1 VVRIIALKY
10 LRAILFAVSTALI
23 YLGLSLLGWGLDDLS
38 GFFSLAARMGYA
50 AIVGW
55 FALAVGVQAISGTEG
70 IRGGKGDLSKLNRRE
85 TIVRIGLVLVLYL
98 ALVGI
103 PFADRRAIGV
113 IPEGPAL
120 RWLGVALSALGYG
133 FVFWSGLALG
143 KQYSPEVTIQKD
155 HRLITSG
162 PFRWIRHPRYLGIIL
177 LTFGVA
183 LAFRSWIGLSAA
195 PFLIAI
201 LLFRIH
207 DEEELLGREFGEEWK
222 IYCRESARLLPGIW

>member
-1 VVRIIALKY
+1 MKY
-10 LRAILFAVSTALI
+10 LRAVLFAGATAAM

-38 GFFSLAARMGYA
+38 GFFSLAPRTGYA
-50 AIVGW
+50 ATVGL
-55 FALAVGVQAISGTEG
+55 FALAVGVQAIGGTEG
-70 IRGGKGDLSKLNRRE
+70 IRGGKGDISKLNRRE
-85 TIVRIGLVLVLYL
+85 TIVRIGLVLVLYA

-133 FVFWSGLALG
+133 FIFWSGLALG

-162 PFRWIRHPRYLGIIL
+162 PFRWIRHPRYLGIVL
-177 LTFGVA
+177 LTFGFA
-183 LAFRSWIGLSAA
+183 LAFRSWIGLGAA
-195 PFLIAI
+195 PFILAI
-201 LLFRIH
+201 LLLRIH
-207 DEEELLGREFGEEWK
+207 DEEELLKNEFGAEWDA
-222 IYCRESARLLPGIW
+222 YCRTSARLMPGIW